1 MVEALSGVKQ
11 AWQRVKGR
19 LRSSPLGQRWR
30 QYGPLLCVVGPALW
44 VVSPLWKETPL
55 SYDHATHLF
64 KAWHF
69 WTEMLGRGRLRG
81 WSHFWAFGFPS
92 DELVPFGEELWVCLF
107 RVLTFGQLPWT
118 RTYALAFAALLVFKV
133 LTAFWFTRR
142 YFSTTAAVA
151 CAWFVLFDPGA
162 MLEGGWHW
170 HTYFGVWPVELAMCF
185 VLLTYLR
192 LERVFEERSARSV
205 LWAGLCF
212 GASLLSHQLALLM
225 FVATAPLFF
234 LEHFLR
240 PRRAARQTAAGASP
254 APAAPELH
262 GFALATGA
270 LGLGFA
276 LAAFSVVPFIARSGN
291 AQDLGWL
298 GDSLEQMSQK
308 LLQLRTFENV
318 WYPIH
323 GLALLG
329 AWFALRTR
337 RPGAVFIAASGA
349 LFVFLSSST
358 LVADWHLDR
367 ALSTLLKIE
376 TNRML
381 VSAKLFWFALAGH
394 GLAELLRLPIV
405 PASLLPRGRRIFGG
419 VVALAFCVALFLPG
433 WSQFYEAQIKKDF
446 VGEKEIP
453 FYKDLQAVFAWSKT
467 LERKPGEFYRI
478 AYHFA
483 YGTHL
488 TTIAPV
494 YDHAPMYKV
503 GYTPTQIFDKVP
515 TTDEPELFQALSI
528 KYVVS
533 PYPLERADLGF
544 ERRFGQLWLYH
555 SNTYDP
561 HPFHLNG
568 PGQAELL
575 EFEPERVRVRLS
587 GTSAD
592 SRFVLHVANY
602 DRWQATL
609 AGAVVPIASVP
620 VYGVEYPLLMEVPA
634 RDGELVFE
642 YVYRGG
648 EWLGLILSL
657 AALPVFVGLV
667 WLGRHSTW
675 PLRMLAGLARA
686 RRPIGWA
693 TLALLLAIGV
703 VLAQRTRDRRR
714 MLPQDSLF
722 HQLSGPELTLDGE
735 PCQKTHPLTFRCGDH
750 VLRPEVVPGIWGIHS
765 CMSTT
770 VNTDLRLVATLPLGS
785 FIAGRYDP
793 RKDGEGLIQVSVNG
807 QSLGRVETR
816 DPRLRAQAI
825 EFDTRAQ
832 TGAQADLDISVEGA
846 ALYCF
851 DFRILP

>member
-1 MVEALSGVKQ
+1 MVDAVGGIKQ
-11 AWQRVKGR
+11 AWQRAIER
-19 LRSSPLGQRWR
+19 LRSSPLATRLR
-30 QYGPLLCVVGPALW
+30 RHGPLLCVLAPTLW
-44 VVSPLWKETPL
+44 VVSPLWHKTPL

-81 WSHFWAFGFPS
+81 WSNFWAFGFPS

-107 RVLTFGQLPWT
+107 RVLSFGQLPWM
-118 RTYALAFAALLVFKV
+118 RTYALAFAALLLFKV

-142 YFSTTAAVA
+142 YFNDTAAVA
-151 CAWFVLFDPGA
+151 CALFVLFDPGQ
-162 MLEGGWHW
+162 MLEGGWTW
-170 HTYFGVWPVELAMCF
+170 HTYYGVWPVELATCF

-205 LWAGLCF
+205 LWAALYF
-212 GASLLSHQLALLM
+212 AASLLSHQLALLM
-225 FVATAPLFF
+225 LVVTAPAFF
-234 LEHFLR
+234 VEHFLR
-240 PRRAARQTAAGASP
+240 PRKLAAQP
-254 APAAPELH
+254 AEGGSLAPTAPELP

-270 LGLGFA
+270 LALGLA
-276 LAAFSVVPFIARSGN
+276 LAAFWVVPFIARSHN

-298 GDSLEQMSQK
+298 GDSLAQVSQN
-308 LLQLRTFENV
+308 LVELRTFEYV

-323 GLALLG
+323 GLALIG

-337 RPGAVFIAASGA
+337 RPGAIFIVGSGA
-349 LFVFLSSST
+349 LFVFLASDT
-358 LVADWHLDR
+358 LVADWHLER
-367 ALSTLLKIE
+367 ALSTVLKIE
-376 TNRML
+376 TDRML
-381 VSAKLFWFALAGH
+381 LSAKLFWFPLAGY
-394 GLAELLRLPIV
+394 GLSELLRLPIV
-405 PASLLPRGRRIFGG
+405 PASLLPRGRRIFGWC
-419 VVALAFCVALFLPG
+419 VALPLCVALFLPG
-433 WSQFYEAQIKKDF
+433 AGHFYDTQIKKEF

-453 FYKDLQAVFAWSKT
+453 FYKDLQAVFAWSKA
-467 LERKPGEFYRI
+467 LPRAPGEFYRI

-483 YGTHL
+483 FGTHL

-503 GYTPTQIFDKVP
+503 GYTPTQIFDKFP
-515 TTDEPELFQALSI
+515 NTDEPELFAALSV

-561 HPFHLNG
+561 RPFHLNG
-568 PGQAELL
+568 PGRVELL
-575 EFEPERVRVRLS
+575 EFEPERVRLRLS
-587 GTSAD
+587 ETSQD
-592 SRFVLHVANY
+592 SRLVLHVANY

-648 EWLGLILSL
+648 EWLGLLLSL
-657 AALPVFVGLV
+657 AALPMFVGFV
-667 WLGRHSTW
+667 WLGRHSS
-675 PLRMLAGLARA
+675 LLARMLAALARA
-686 RRPIGWA
+686 RRPIGWS
-693 TLALLLAIGV
+693 TLALLLAIV
-703 VLAQRTRDRRR
+703 AVLALRTRDRRR
-714 MLPQDSLF
+714 MLPADSLF

-735 PCQKTHPLTFRCGDH
+735 PCVKTQPLTFRCGDNL
-750 VLRPEVVPGIWGIHS
+750 LRPEVVSGAWGIHA
-765 CMSTT
+765 CMSTA
-770 VNTDLRLVATLPLGS
+770 VNTDLRIAATLPLGS

-793 RKDGEGLIQVSVNG
+793 RKEGEGLIQVSVNG
-807 QSLGRVETR
+807 QNLGKVQTR
-816 DPRLRAQAI
+816 PFRLRAQSL
-825 EFDTRAQ
+825 EFDTRGQA
-832 TGAQADLDISVEGA
+832 GPEADLDISLEGA
-846 ALYCF
+846 ALNCF

>member
-1 MVEALSGVKQ
+1 MVDALNGVKQ
-11 AWQRVKGR
+11 AWQRAMER
-19 LRSSPLGQRWR
+19 LRTSPFGRRLR
-30 QYGPLLCVVGPALW
+30 QHGPLACVLAPALW
-44 VVSPLWKETPL
+44 IVSPLWKETPL

-92 DELVPFGEELWVCLF
+92 DELVPFGEEVWVCLF
-107 RVLTFGQLPWT
+107 RVLTFGQLSWT
-118 RTYALAFAALLVFKV
+118 RTYALAFAALLVFKA

-142 YFSTTAAVA
+142 YFSNTAAVA

-170 HTYFGVWPVELAMCF
+170 HTYFGVWPVELSMCF

-192 LERVFEERSARSV
+192 LERVFEERSARTV

-212 GASLLSHQLALLM
+212 AASLLSHQLALLM
-225 FVATAPLFF
+225 FVITAPVFF
-234 LEHFLR
+234 LDHFLR
-240 PRRAARQTAAGASP
+240 SRSSATQPAQGSSP
-254 APAAPELH
+254 APAAPELP

-270 LGLGFA
+270 LALGFA
-276 LAAFSVVPFIARSGN
+276 LAAFSMVPFIARSHN

-298 GDSLEQMSQK
+298 GDSLAQVSQN
-308 LLQLRTFENV
+308 LMELRTFENV

-323 GLALLG
+323 GLALVG

-337 RPGAVFIAASGA
+337 RRGAVFIAGSGA
-349 LFVFLSSST
+349 LFVFLASDT

-367 ALSTLLKIE
+367 ALSTVLKIE
-376 TNRML
+376 TDRL
-381 VSAKLFWFALAGH
+381 LLSAKLFWFALAGH
-394 GLAELLRLPIV
+394 GLSELWRLPLV
-405 PASLLPRGRRIFGG
+405 PASLLPRGRRIFGWG
-419 VVALAFCVALFLPG
+419 VALVFCFALFVPG
-433 WSQFYEAQIKKDF
+433 WSHFYDTQIKKEF

-453 FYKDLQAVFAWSKT
+453 FYKDLQQVFAWSKE
-467 LERKPGEFYRI
+467 LPRAPGEFYRI

-503 GYTPTQIFDKVP
+503 GYTPTQIFDKFP

-568 PGQAELL
+568 PGRAELL
-575 EFEPERVRVRLS
+575 EFEPERIRVRLS

-592 SRFVLHVANY
+592 SRFVLHVASY

-609 AGAVVPIASVP
+609 AGSVVPIASVP
-620 VYGVEYPLLMEVPA
+620 VYGAEYPLLMEVPA
-634 RDGELVFE
+634 RDGELVFD

-667 WLGRHSTW
+667 WLARRSSLPTRV
-675 PLRMLAGLARA
+675 LDGLARA
-686 RRPIGWA
+686 RRPIGWS
-693 TLALLLAIGV
+693 TLALLLAIV
-703 VLAQRTRDRRR
+703 AVLANRTRDRRR
-714 MLPQDSLF
+714 MLPADSLF

-735 PCQKTHPLTFRCGDH
+735 PCVKTKPLTFVCGDH
-750 VLRPEVVPGIWGIHS
+750 VLRPEVLPGIWGIHS

-770 VNTDLRLVATLPLGS
+770 VDTDLKIVATLPLGS

-793 RKDGEGLIQVSVNG
+793 RKEGAGSIQVSVNG
-807 QSLGRVETR
+807 QSLGKVETR
-816 DPRLRAQAI
+816 NPRLRAQSI
-825 EFDTRAQ
+825 EFDTRGQ
-832 TGAQADLDISVEGA
+832 PGPQSDLDISLEGA

-851 DFRILP
+851 DFRIVP